1 MKFAKE
7 LERELVP
14 EWRVM
19 YLDYKTGKKKIKAI
33 TRAIKSASRT
43 PGIAPRSQPA
53 RYPPTPSHTQ
63 SSRSGVPDQADLPNQ
78 PVSST
83 EQQPLQTPGSRLSGP
98 VGSYGS
104 IVASPRRYI
113 ESPDIRSLRLPEP
126 AIDPNQDVSSTAQ
139 IDPQPVKNPPPV
151 FSRTVLS
158 DPVESRPTKTPT
170 GFGSSTYPEGSPKV
184 TRFPSTTSGVSVGGT
199 GVPRTPQFIRR
210 VFSSVEE
217 PSSANPYREVEK
229 RQSEFFAWL
238 DDELNKIDQFYR
250 KKEEEAQERYA
261 ALHHQLHVMSQN
273 RQEEMKGARGVAH
286 GKKRGIIQRPKAVAA
301 WNAGFLKNTLK
312 DTFSGKS
319 FRFGK
324 NSQAL
329 ARLETPGIRPR
340 DREFMFD
347 RREDLEQSDQPK
359 KDPGYRTAKHQL
371 KVAMQ
376 EFYRGIDLLR
386 GYANLNQTAF
396 RKINKKFDKAVNAE
410 KPLEYMTERVN
421 KSYFVRSGETA
432 EIMRKVE
439 DWYGRYFEAGNT
451 KIAATK
457 LRSTTQRPGDYS
469 PHTFRAGLF
478 LMAGILFAIQALV
491 YAVQHLSSEDDTLQV
506 HTSYLLQVYGGYFMI
521 SLHLL
526 LFCLACMVWSQ
537 SKVNYR
543 FIFEYNT
550 RHTLEWRQLL
560 EVSTFFMFLL
570 GLFMWLNF
578 SWVNEM
584 YIYWPVV
591 LIGLTVAII
600 YLPAPILYHQSRS
613 WWAATNWRLWFSG
626 LYKTVEFRDFFLG
639 DMYCSQTY
647 AMGNIELFFC
657 LYANNWESPATCN
670 SSHSRVMG
678 VLTCLPSFWRA
689 CQCVRRYTNDKKHKK
704 LSFPQDAFPHL
715 FNLAKYLCGIAY
727 YSTLS
732 MWRINKTT
740 RFQAPF
746 LTFALLNSLY
756 TSIWDVLMDWSLGDP
771 YAKRILLRDEL
782 AFRYAS
788 IYYCAIVLDVVI
800 RFNWIFYAIFS
811 HEIQHSAF
819 LSFFV
824 ALSEVLRRGVWSILR
839 VENEHCANVTKFHA
853 SREPKLP
860 YKFEIPPREREGS
873 RVSDVQ
879 LQEQPAPTPTTPT
892 IDVETGVGSPETS
905 TVRPRYPP
913 GYRAGSLRR
922 LSFRA
927 GTAHTQD
934 FERRQLPSYLSEAAI
949 SSMDQ
954 NSRDDDDD
962 DTDEEDYI
970 DTDSAGN
977 PPLNEEDESRSSSG
991 SERMPKE
998 TGI

>member
-33 TRAIKSASRT
+33 TRALKTASRT
-43 PGIAPRSQPA
+43 PGIAPRSQSA
-53 RYPPTPSHTQ
+53 RYPPTPSHTHSAGLGAFDYPD
-63 SSRSGVPDQADLPNQ
+63 SSNRPAP
-78 PVSST
+78 ST

-104 IVASPRRYI
+104 IVASPRQHI
-113 ESPDIRSLRLPEP
+113 DSPDIRSLRLPEP
-126 AIDPNQDVSSTAQ
+126 AIDPNQHDSSTRELSSQ
-139 IDPQPVKNPPPV
+139 RVTKPPPV
-151 FSRTVLS
+151 ASQQHPSSPLE
-158 DPVESRPTKTPT
+158 PELTK
-170 GFGSSTYPEGSPKV
+170 SSTGRGTTATQPGTTAKV
-184 TRFPSTTSGVSVGGT
+184 TRLPSGTSVASAAN
-199 GVPRTPQFIRR
+199 RTPQFIRR
-210 VFSSVEE
+210 VFSYVED
-217 PSSANPYREVEK
+217 PSSADPYREVEK
-229 RQSEFFAWL
+229 RQNEFYAWL
-238 DDELNKIDQFYR
+238 DDELKKIDQFYR
-250 KKEEEAQERYA
+250 KKEEEAQERYE
-261 ALHHQLHVMSQN
+261 ALHQQLHAMSQS
-273 RQEEMKGARGVAH
+273 RQEEMKGVKAAVRG
-286 GKKRGIIQRPKAVAA
+286 KTRDIIHRPKDVAA
-301 WNAGFLKNTLK
+301 WNAAHLKETLK
-312 DTFSGKS
+312 QKFSGQS
-319 FRFGK
+319 LRFGK
-324 NSQAL
+324 NSQSL
-329 ARLETPGIRPR
+329 ARMETPGLRPR

-347 RREDLEQSDQPK
+347 RREDLEYNDTPK

-371 KVAMQ
+371 KIAMQ
-376 EFYRGIDLLR
+376 ELLFAR
-386 GYANLNQTAF
+386 SIRNSIKRSTQ
-396 RKINKKFDKAVNAE
+396 K

-432 EIMRKVE
+432 DIMRKLE

-457 LRSTTQRPGDYS
+457 LRSTTQKSGDYS

-491 YAVQHLSSEDDTLQV
+491 YAARNSSQNDPTLHV
-506 HTSYLLQVYGGYFMI
+506 NTSYLLQLYGGYFMI
-521 SLHLL
+521 SLHLF
-526 LFCLACMVWSQ
+526 LFCLACMVWSH
-537 SKVNYR
+537 SRVNYR

-560 EVSTFFMFLL
+560 EVSAFFMFLL

-591 LIGLTVAII
+591 LIGLSVFII
-600 YLPAPILYHQSRS
+600 YLPAPVLYHQSRS

-626 LYKTVEFRDFFLG
+626 VYKTVEFRDFFLG

-657 LYANNWESPATCN
+657 LYATYWDTPATCN

-678 VLTCLPSFWRA
+678 VFTCLPSFWRA
-689 CQCVRRYTNDKKHKK
+689 CQCIRRYTNDKKHKK

-715 FNLAKYLCGIAY
+715 FNLAKYVCGIAY

-732 MWRINKTT
+732 MWRINRST

-746 LTFALLNSLY
+746 LTFALLNSIY

-771 YAKRILLRDEL
+771 YAKHVLLRDEL
-782 AFRYAS
+782 AFRYVW
-788 IYYCAIVLDVVI
+788 IYYGAIVLDIVV

-811 HEIQHSAF
+811 HDIQHSAL

-860 YKFEIPPREREGS
+860 YKFEIPQRARESS
-873 RVSDVQ
+873 RASDVQ
-879 LQEQPAPTPTTPT
+879 LQEQPAPTLIMPV
-892 IDVETGVGSPETS
+892 IDVETGVGTPETS
-905 TVRPRYPP
+905 TIRPRIPP
-913 GYRAGSLRR
+913 GTRSGSLRR
-922 LSFRA
+922 FSFRA

-934 FERRQLPSYLSEAAI
+934 FERRQLPTFLSEAANPHMGQDAGAED
-949 SSMDQ
+949 S
-954 NSRDDDDD
+954 DDEDDY
-962 DTDEEDYI
+962 TETEG
-970 DTDSAGN
+970 TGT
-977 PPLNEEDESRSSSG
+977 PPLNEEDETRSSSG
-991 SERMPKE
+991 SERLPKE
-998 TGI
+998 VDT